1 MKSKTTTEE
10 FLRNTSLPEET
21 KTYTVIS
28 HGTIIDKAREVLAL
42 NGFTIKE
49 ELYKGSATGEV
60 ALGFF
65 HLENDNDPDMGMT
78 LNWVNSYNKK
88 IKFGCTIGGF
98 IYANKV
104 QFVTAEN
111 KASWI
116 RKHTGT
122 ALEETKEIITAM
134 VEQAHDHFEKII
146 KMKNKFIKQTVS
158 DKDYAKL
165 MGLLYFDKQIIS
177 SEQIN
182 VVKREYKKPSFP
194 CDHKGTLW
202 GLYKIIMY
210 AVVDQASDKW
220 YNQQVQLNNYIQVMF
235 NIAKEE
241 IVSEFTIDDMDDDIK
256 ALQENSEETQ
266 ENILTE
272 EQIELIKEEHE
283 PKTSGDD
290 FDLDKEYSF
299 EGKPTPVILGAESQE
314 EEDEVMKALIEAGL
328 APEQLTS
335 ADKDMMADVIN
346 ELEHEQIIPEGYVPW
361 KTDEKREEIL
371 PKAPQK
377 QVVELDFSE
386 ESESIF
392 DQEDEEDVIILE
404 EEDNIVFE
412 EEEEEEDPFSLEV
425 TMGADELVKPV
436 VIIPAPNA
444 INPVIQKFID
454 KNYDTFGDYTTE
466 VVEKKDFTLLILSTG
481 EMAVL

>member
-10 FLRNTSLPEET
+10 FLRNTPLPEQTE
-21 KTYTVIS
+21 TYTVIS
-28 HGTIIDKAREVLAL
+28 HGSVIDKAREVLAL

-78 LNWVNSYNKK
+78 LNWANSYNKK
-88 IKFGCTIGGF
+88 LRFGCSIGGF

-104 QFVTAEN
+104 QFVTDES
-111 KASWI
+111 KANWI

-122 ALEETKEIITAM
+122 ALEETNEIITAM

-146 KMKNKFIKQTVS
+146 KMKNKFIKQEVS

-165 MGLLYFDKQIIS
+165 MGLLYFDKQIMT

-182 VVKREYKKPSFP
+182 VVKREYKKPSFQ

-210 AVVDQASDKW
+210 AVVDQTSDKW

-241 IVSEFTIDDMDDDIK
+241 IVSEFTIDDMDDDIET
-256 ALQENSEETQ
+256 LQEDSEETQ
-266 ENILTE
+266 ENNLTE
-272 EQIELIKEEHE
+272 EQIELIKEEYE

-290 FDLDKEYSF
+290 FDIDVKTTTF
-299 EGKPTPVILGAESQE
+299 PKPTIFGAESQE

-335 ADKDMMADVIN
+335 SDKAMMADVID
-346 ELEHEQIIPEGYVPW
+346 ELEHEETIPEVHVPW
-361 KTDEKREEIL
+361 KTDEDSDECIL
-371 PKAPQK
+371 PKAEKK
-377 QVVELDFSE
+377 QVLELDFDEVE
-386 ESESIF
+386 EIIF
-392 DQEDEEDVIILE
+392 LEEDEDFVILE
-404 EEDNIVFE
+404 EEDDLLSLTDDE
-412 EEEEEEDPFSLEV
+412 ELTLKVTLTAEEMVAPV
-425 TMGADELVKPV
+425 KIIAPPVKPV
-436 VIIPAPNA
+436 EVDEEALAFANKHYSSVIDPEIK
-444 INPVIQKFID
+444 VVEG
-454 KNYDTFGDYTTE
+454 KNCKICTIKNTGDTF
-466 VVEKKDFTLLILSTG
+466 VI
-481 EMAVL
+481 